1 MNKRTTPQRVV
12 ERANIVLCS
21 AEGRSG
27 SAICREVGVSRPTVT
42 QWLDRYEAGGGEEL
56 LEDRPRSGRPR
67 KITPDDEAEIVRKT
81 LEEKPADATHWS
93 CRLMAK
99 EVGVHP
105 TTISRIWRAHGLQP
119 HRIEY
124 FKLST
129 DPHFVEKLREVVGL
143 YVDPP
148 ERAVVFAF
156 DEKSQIQALDR
167 TQPGLPL
174 KKGRAGTMTHD
185 YKRHGTTT
193 LFAAL
198 DVATGEVVHE
208 CLPRHREP
216 EREVAPEVPGRSPV
230 DPPGQEPVLDA
241 ERLEGGHLLRRGR
254 EPKQLGMIEHV
265 VEREEAS
272 HEHFRGGDPAPA
284 SVLGA
289 ERTVD
294 PTPVDP
300 AHAADAGDAG
310 WILFGG
316 HTLCDECMDGAAHL
330 FGAATQKPRPLRPGE
345 DTAVETGQGDPFGP
359 ASRPAEGLE
368 RLFASLEMSDHRGS
382 VFSRGS
388 RRRGRARKTV

>member
-1 MNKRTTPQRVV
+1 MGLPVRRIRLRRGERRRLERLVNKRTTPQRVV

-42 QWLDRYEAGGGEEL
+42 QWLDRYEAGGVEEL

-129 DPHFVEKLREVVGL
+129 DPHFVEKLRDVVGL

-198 DVATGEVVHE
+198 DVATGEGSSTSA
-208 CLPRHREP
+208 CRATGIRSFCGSSARSSAAWLPN
-216 EREVAPEVPGRSPV
+216 ST
-230 DPPGQEPVLDA
+230 
-241 ERLEGGHLLRRGR
+241 
-254 EPKQLGMIEHV
+254 
-265 VEREEAS
+265 S
-272 HEHFRGGDPAPA
+272 
-284 SVLGA
+284 
-289 ERTVD
+289 T
-294 PTPVDP
+294 
-300 AHAADAGDAG
+300 
-310 WILFGG
+310 
-316 HTLCDECMDGAAHL
+316 
-330 FGAATQKPRPLRPGE
+330 
-345 DTAVETGQGDPFGP
+345 
-359 ASRPAEGLE
+359 
-368 RLFASLEMSDHRGS
+368 
-382 VFSRGS
+382 
-388 RRRGRARKTV
+388 

>member
-1 MNKRTTPQRVV
+1 MGLRVRRIRLRRGERRRLERLVNKRTTPQRVV

-42 QWLDRYEAGGGEEL
+42 QWLDRYEAGGVEEL

-129 DPHFVEKLREVVGL
+129 DPHFVEKLRDVVGL

-198 DVATGEVVHE
+198 DVATGEGR
-208 CLPRHREP
+208 PR
-216 EREVAPEVPGRSPV
+216 VLAAP
-230 DPPGQEPVLDA
+230 
-241 ERLEGGHLLRRGR
+241 
-254 EPKQLGMIEHV
+254 
-265 VEREEAS
+265 
-272 HEHFRGGDPAPA
+272 PA
-284 SVLGA
+284 SGVSAVPPQDRAQRGF
-289 ERTVD
+289 RTRHPRDSRQLRHPQASGRQGVARQ
-294 PTPVDP
+294 TPSGP
-300 AHAADAGDAG
+300 LPLHSHF
-310 WILFGG
+310 IL
-316 HTLCDECMDGAAHL
+316 LA
-330 FGAATQKPRPLRPGE
+330 Q
-345 DTAVETGQGDPFGP
+345 
-359 ASRPAEGLE
+359 
-368 RLFASLEMSDHRGS
+368 
-382 VFSRGS
+382 S
-388 RRRGRARKTV
+388 RRALLQRTHDSSAQAPRRHQRGPTNRGDQPLHRSQKR